1 MSSWLVITPARN
13 EAAHLPELARTL
25 AAQETRAIGLW
36 VVVDDGSTDGT
47 ADAVDWA
54 GLPFPVRVL
63 TRDGSTSGLTH
74 GGAFAAFY
82 AGADLGL
89 ELLPDAERVLK
100 LDADARLATDYFT
113 ELTRVPLTVG
123 LIGGVIDQP
132 GEREQRHH
140 VRGLLKAYNRAAF
153 AVVRGLPAAV
163 GHDVMDE
170 VALRANGLEVR
181 TVPSARASVARA
193 TTSSEGLLAGRIRNG
208 KVTRWTG
215 YHPLYVVLRLVRYSL
230 RRPAVIGAGAM
241 AWGYATAGPSPF
253 PPSLLAAH
261 RREQAVRLRALLRH
275 PVGYLRHS
283 FGLSAS

>member
-1 MSSWLVITPARN
+1 MSWLVVTPARN

-25 AAQETRAIGLW
+25 AAQETQPVGLW

-47 ADAVDWA
+47 ATSVDWA
-54 GLPFPVRVL
+54 ALPFPVRVL

-100 LDADARLATDYFT
+100 LDADVRLAPDYFT
-113 ELTRVPLTVG
+113 ELARVPLGVA
-123 LIGGVIDQP
+123 LIGGVIDQA
-132 GEREQRHH
+132 GEREHRHH
-140 VRGLLKAYNRAAF
+140 VRGPLKAYNRDAF
-153 AVVRGLPAAV
+153 AIVRGLPAAV

-170 VALRANGLEVR
+170 VALRAAGLEVR
-181 TVPSARASVARA
+181 SVPTAKATVART
-193 TTSSEGLLAGRIRNG
+193 TTSSEGLLRGRVRNG

-215 YHPLYVVLRLVRYSL
+215 YHPLYVVLRLVRYAL
-230 RRPAVIGAGAM
+230 RRPVVVGAGAM
-241 AWGYATAGPSPF
+241 AWGYVTAGASPF
-253 PPSLLAAH
+253 PTALRVAH
-261 RREQAVRLRALLRH
+261 RREQAVRLRQLLRH

-283 FGLSAS
+283 FGFSAS